1 MIELQLRIPGN
12 RTIEDMVSVLAL
24 ALLES
29 IKREL
34 DSMEVPFD
42 SYHALEGRI
51 VAALSP
57 FVRAF
62 DACGSDP
69 VCREGVQGKPVPD
82 AGDRIYM
89 LHLPAGL
96 KPLVQGIMTEVLE
109 SVRLSLDPLT
119 AESLN
124 ARVLSSLER
133 ELDRY
138 AYWNPS
144 CGNEEV
150 CRTSHPISP
159 WDQDETKPK
168 TARR

>member
-12 RTIEDMVSVLAL
+12 RTIEDMVSVLSL
-24 ALLES
+24 AILES

-51 VAALSP
+51 ITALSP
-57 FVRAF
+57 YVRAF

-69 VCREGVQGKPVPD
+69 VCQEGVQGKPMPD

-89 LHLPAGL
+89 LHLPSGL
-96 KPLVQGIMTEVLE
+96 NPLVEGIMTEVLE
-109 SVRLSLDPLT
+109 SVRLSLD
-119 AESLN
+119 ASAAASLN
-124 ARVLSSLER
+124 ARVLSSLQR

-138 AYWNPS
+138 AYWNPA
-144 CGNEEV
+144 CGREEV
-150 CRTSHPISP
+150 CRTSHPVSP
-159 WDQDETKPK
+159 WNQAETKQK
-168 TARR
+168 TTLR